1 MGRSLFV
8 DPPPKVVYFLGVC
21 SWVVFGHKACYLTS
35 CQTNIRTK
43 IPVRFVNFI
52 HTVWFYKCMIL
63 SAFLNNKHKTNLI
76 CSLHR
81 RCPSPQLLIINNMTK
96 QTFPSK
102 SFHRK
107 TSVTFTSL
115 TLSHFAAIFLNCE
128 LILMKGLCL
137 GSDRGS
143 LSFSCLEVFKFSSA
157 T

>member
-1 MGRSLFV
+1 ML
-8 DPPPKVVYFLGVC
+8 PYFLPNKHPNKNPSAVYQLHPHQIVKIIHGQK
-21 SWVVFGHKACYLTS
+21 VFHASK
-35 CQTNIRTK
+35 
-43 IPVRFVNFI
+43 
-52 HTVWFYKCMIL
+52 VWFYKCMIL

-76 CSLHR
+76 CPLHR

-115 TLSHFAAIFLNCE
+115 TLSHFASIFLNCE